1 MSLVLDSSVALA
13 WIYDDEGT
21 PATEIVLDIV
31 VQSGAWVPTVWHL
44 EVANS
49 LQQGVRRRRIDGTR
63 RGVALQLLASLDIEV
78 DSETSVH
85 AWTATLALAEAHG
98 LTVYDAAYLELARRR
113 NLRLASLDREL
124 RAAAEA
130 VGVGLLGI

>member
-1 MSLVLDSSVALA
+1 LSLVLDSSVALA

-21 PATEIVLDIV
+21 PATESVLDVV
-31 VQSGAWVPTVWHL
+31 VQSGAWVPAVWHL

-63 RGVALQLLASLDIEV
+63 REVALQLLASLDIEV
-78 DSETSVH
+78 DSETAAH

-113 NLRLASLDREL
+113 NLGLASLDREL
-124 RAAAEA
+124 RAAAET